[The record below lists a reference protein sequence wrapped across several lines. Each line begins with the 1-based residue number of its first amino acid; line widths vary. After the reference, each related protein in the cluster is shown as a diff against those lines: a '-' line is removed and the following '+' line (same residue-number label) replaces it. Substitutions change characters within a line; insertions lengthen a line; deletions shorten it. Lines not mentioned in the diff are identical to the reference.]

1 MDDDAGE
8 VATFLARVY
17 EIFLSEVGVPDG
29 DGLIDRVYAELTD
42 LANYALFDDVIPAS
56 SAVGRPDARSC
67 RTSRSGWSG
76 CSSASACRAVR
87 RPGTPG
93 IEGVE
98 KPDPRIFLLAMDRA
112 GVEPTR
118 SVYVGDN
125 PALDIEPALA
135 VGMFPVLVDRRDRY
149 LDTPGS
155 RISLLEELPASWG
168 SRDRPHLHRRRG
180 ELDAARDLRERLVR
194 SAMRGRSSCRPQSQ
208 TERVATDGGGSH
220 GGREY
225 WDAQQA
231 LKDEIER
238 LSRKTSCCAIPR
250 PA

>member
-1 MDDDAGE
+1 M
-8 VATFLARVY
+8 
-17 EIFLSEVGVPDG
+17 
-29 DGLIDRVYAELTD
+29 YAEFTD
-42 LANYALFDDVIPAS
+42 LANYALFDDVIPVLERLR
-56 SAVGRPDARSC
+56 SAGLTLGIVSNFEEWLERLLERLG
-67 RTSRSGWSG
+67 
-76 CSSASACRAVR
+76 VR
-87 RPGTPG
+87 ELFDVRVISG

-149 LDTPGS
+149 LDTPRS
-155 RISLLEELPASWG
+155 RISSLEELPASWG

-180 ELDAARDLRERLVR
+180 ERSMLPDLRERLVR
-194 SAMRGRSSCRPQSQ
+194 IRDARQVLLQ
-208 TERVATDGGGSH
+208 TAELVTERVATDGGGSH

-225 WDAQQA
+225 WTH
-231 LKDEIER
+231 
-238 LSRKTSCCAIPR
+238 SRR
-250 PA
+250 